1 MSSFTEQLSREALA
15 FFNDVCQKPFSQ
27 QAVYFLNAY
36 WRETHDQ
43 AEFIFTCAW
52 ETMKYADMNCKGVHY
67 VHLYD
72 EGNDVDFDMGLY
84 FFEQLLKR
92 LDDGTYRNF
101 AGDNYRRSHP
111 VMQTA
116 IERKKEL
123 RDKVDVNFDGRV
135 SLLEYLLYQYRDVAN
150 PADFCQRSMSSDDEH
165 PEIRKARLAL
175 EEVNRRIREYEAEK
189 QRLEDECKKPG
200 VRGLKATNELA
211 QIDSSPLWENLN
223 KALITAEA
231 AVRIAT
237 RKFGG
242 GGLGGSGSGGDTSN
256 AHADG
261 AIWWMNRDLEEKKK
275 RYGRKDKN

>member
-1 MSSFTEQLSREALA
+1 MTSFTEQLSREALT
-15 FFNDVCQKPFSQ
+15 FFNEVCHKPFSQ

-36 WRETHDQ
+36 WREVGDQ

-52 ETMKYADMNCKGVHY
+52 ETLKYADMNAKGVHY

-72 EGNDVDFDMGLY
+72 EGTDVDFDIGLY
-84 FFEQLLKR
+84 FYEQLVKR

-101 AGDNYRRSHP
+101 TGDNYRRSHP
-111 VMQTA
+111 TMLTA

-123 RDKVDVNFDGRV
+123 REKVDVNFDGRV
-135 SLLEYLLYQYRDVAN
+135 SFLEYLLYQYRDVAN
-150 PADFCQRSMSSDDEH
+150 PADFCQRSMGHEDEH

-175 EEVNRRIREYEAEK
+175 EEVNRRIRDYENEK
-189 QRLEDECKKPG
+189 ARLEEEAKKPG

-211 QIDSSPLWENLN
+211 QLDSSPLWEELN

-237 RKFGG
+237 RKFGSGGSG
-242 GGLGGSGSGGDTSN
+242 GGGGSGGDS
-256 AHADG
+256 HADG
-261 AIWWMNRDLEEKKK
+261 ALWWMNRDLEEKKK